1 MNILTEL
8 RGRFRLALESLVTD
22 PADAL
27 AMIRQAQDPKFG
39 DYQANCA
46 MPLGK
51 QLGRPPRQL
60 AVEMVA
66 RLQSDDLC
74 DPPEVAGPGFINLRL
89 KTSWLAQQLGRMRR
103 DERLAIP
110 AVAMPSTY
118 VVDFSSPN
126 VAKPMH
132 VGHIRSTVI
141 GDSLSRTLR
150 FLGHRVIT
158 DNHLGDW
165 GTQFGM
171 IIYGYKH
178 FVDRAVYESH
188 PVQELARLYKL
199 VNQLVE
205 YHEALSVVPRLEQ
218 SVADTEREAA
228 QCRVSPRTAQ
238 DPRTGAAA
246 SGKGE
251 GVDRKGADKIHAAAL
266 KKAEERLAD
275 ARAALADAQRK
286 IRAVEGQPEL
296 ARLAAQHPEIA
307 DRILAETAKLHEG
320 DPENRALWQSF
331 LPACEE
337 DIDRIYRRLDIRFD
351 HAYGES
357 FYHDRLAAVVE
368 DLQRRGLARE
378 SDGATC
384 VFLEGFETPM
394 IIRKRDGAFLY
405 ATTDLATIQ
414 FRVETWH
421 PHVLLYV
428 VDHRQSEHFEK
439 LFATARRWGY
449 ADVDLRHV
457 SFGTVLGEDGRPYK
471 TRSGDTVGLDSLL
484 DEAVNRAYEVVCQ
497 NDDEKPGGAE
507 LSEVERRRVAEIIG
521 HAAIKYA
528 DLSHNR
534 TSDYVFS
541 WDKMVAL
548 EGNTATYMQYSYART
563 QSIFSKGRIDLDSL
577 RASSDPIALDHPME
591 RALALA
597 LLRFGEALDE
607 VLVDYRPNQ
616 LTTYLYELA
625 TQFSRFYQQCKVLEG
640 ESDAVRQSRLVLC
653 DLTGRTLRTG
663 LSLLGIGVVDR
674 M

>member
-8 RGRFRLALESLVTD
+8 RGRFRLVLESLVTD

-27 AMIRQAQDPKFG
+27 EMIRQAQDPKFG

-60 AVEMVA
+60 AGEMVT
-66 RLQSDDLC
+66 RLQCDDLC
-74 DPPEVAGPGFINLRL
+74 DLPEVAGPGFINLRL
-89 KTSWLAQQLGRMRR
+89 KTSWLAEQLGRMRR

-110 AVAMPSTY
+110 AVASPSTY

-150 FLGHRVIT
+150 FQGHRVIT

-178 FVDRAVYESH
+178 FVDRAAFDSQ

-205 YHEALSVVPRLEQ
+205 YHEARGAVPRLEQ
-218 SVADTEREAA
+218 SAADAEREVA
-228 QCRVSPRTAQ
+228 QRRNPPQSVH
-238 DPRTGAAA
+238 DPRTGAAGG
-246 SGKGE
+246 GK
-251 GVDRKGADKIHAAAL
+251 GVDRKHADKVHAAAL

-275 ARAALADAQRK
+275 AQSALADAQRK
-286 IRAVEGQPEL
+286 ILAVDRQPEL

-307 DRILAETAKLHEG
+307 DRVLAETARLHEG

-331 LPACEE
+331 LPKCEE
-337 DIDRIYRRLDIRFD
+337 DIERIYRRLDIRFD
-351 HAYGES
+351 CAYGES
-357 FYHDRLAAVVE
+357 FYQDRLAAVVE
-368 DLQRRGLARE
+368 DLRRRGLARE

-421 PHVLLYV
+421 PSALLYV
-428 VDHRQSEHFEK
+428 VDHRQSEHFDK
-439 LFATARRWGY
+439 LFAAARHWGY
-449 ADVDLRHV
+449 QDVDLRHI
-457 SFGTVLGEDGRPYK
+457 SFGTVLGEDGKPYK

-484 DEAVNRAYEVVCQ
+484 DEAVSRAYAVVCQ
-497 NDDEKPGGAE
+497 NDDEKPGGPE
-507 LSEVERRRVAEIIG
+507 LPEEERRRVAEIIG

-563 QSIFSKGRIDLDSL
+563 QSIFSKGRIDLESL
-577 RASSDPIALDHPME
+577 RASRDSIVLDHPME

-616 LTTYLYELA
+616 LTLYLYELA
-625 TQFSRFYQQCKVLEG
+625 TQFSRFYQQCKVLEA
-640 ESDAVRQSRLVLC
+640 ESDVVRQSRLVLC
-653 DLTGRTLRTG
+653 DLTGRTIRTG